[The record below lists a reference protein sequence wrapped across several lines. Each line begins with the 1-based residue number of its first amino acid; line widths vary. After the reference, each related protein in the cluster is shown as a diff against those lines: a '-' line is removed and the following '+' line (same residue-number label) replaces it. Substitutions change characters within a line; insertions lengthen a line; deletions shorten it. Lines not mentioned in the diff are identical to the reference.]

1 MNLRRLVILG
11 VFLGTMSPS
20 CAQWRDDGKPVADTS
35 WRKAWG
41 KFGAMLHLTNKPD
54 ELFRAWEKP
63 GASVP
68 VSVTDVAKRGEP
80 VVGVVFFSGC
90 ATNDAGNCDSEAAF
104 QVFKPDGSP
113 YDAEQ
118 KGEFWTHKPPPE
130 GQLQLGVGAIGIRI
144 EPQDPAGTYS
154 IRARL
159 RDKVSGAEVELTRTF
174 RVEADSKASSPK
186 P

>member
-1 MNLRRLVILG
+1 MKVRHLVMLG
-11 VFLGTMSPS
+11 VFLGTMSS
-20 CAQWRDDGKPVADTS
+20 LFAQWKEDGKPVADTS

-41 KFGAMLHLTNKPD
+41 KHGAMLHLTDKPD
-54 ELFRAWEKP
+54 ELFRAWNKP
-63 GASVP
+63 GAGVP
-68 VSVTDVAKRGEP
+68 VSTTDVAKRGEP

-90 ATNDAGNCDSEAAF
+90 ATNDVGNCDSEAVF

-113 YDAEQ
+113 YGTEE
-118 KGEFWTHKPPPE
+118 KGEFWTHQPPE

-144 EPQDPAGTYS
+144 EPQDPIGTYS

-159 RDKVSGAEVELTRTF
+159 RDKISGAEVELTRTF
-174 RVEADSKASSPK
+174 RVETDAKTSSPK